1 MRHSFSRSPQ
11 TNELSTENRPLNE
24 YVRDNHLINFYRSV
38 PFGLYFFFTLLMFDW
53 DPFNCRPVVF
63 FPRVMQGAAWFL
75 SVVVIGINMFFVA
88 EYVVSF
94 VLTLVYNVCQYVM
107 LYINDVRN
115 LLLGERMRSPLIAN
129 YMH

>member
-1 MRHSFSRSPQ
+1 
-11 TNELSTENRPLNE
+11 
-24 YVRDNHLINFYRSV
+24 
-38 PFGLYFFFTLLMFDW
+38 
-53 DPFNCRPVVF
+53 
-63 FPRVMQGAAWFL
+63 MQGAAWFL

-94 VLTLVYNVCQYVM
+94 VLTLVYNVV
-107 LYINDVRN
+107 LYINDLRN

>member
-11 TNELSTENRPLNE
+11 TNELSTWNKPLSE
-24 YVRDNHLINFYRSV
+24 YMRDNHLINFYRLI
-38 PFGLYFFFTLLMFDW
+38 PFGLYDFFFTLLVFDW

-63 FPRVMQGAAWFL
+63 FPRVMQGVAWFL

-88 EYVVSF
+88 EYVVSR
-94 VLTLVYNVCQYVM
+94 VLTLVYNVII
-107 LYINDVRN
+107 YINDLRN
-115 LLLGERMRSPLIAN
+115 LVVGERMRSPLIAN

>member
-1 MRHSFSRSPQ
+1 
-11 TNELSTENRPLNE
+11 
-24 YVRDNHLINFYRSV
+24 
-38 PFGLYFFFTLLMFDW
+38 
-53 DPFNCRPVVF
+53 
-63 FPRVMQGAAWFL
+63 MQGAAWFL

>member
-24 YVRDNHLINFYRSV
+24 YVRDKHLINFYRSV

-75 SVVVIGINMFFVA
+75 SVVVIGINMFFVV

-94 VLTLVYNVCQYVM
+94 VSTLVYNVM
-107 LYINDVRN
+107 LYINDLRN

-129 YMH
+129 FMH

>member
-24 YVRDNHLINFYRSV
+24 YVRDKHLINFYRSV

-94 VLTLVYNVCQYVM
+94 VLTLVYNVM
-107 LYINDVRN
+107 LYINDLCD

>member
-1 MRHSFSRSPQ
+1 
-11 TNELSTENRPLNE
+11 
-24 YVRDNHLINFYRSV
+24 
-38 PFGLYFFFTLLMFDW
+38 
-53 DPFNCRPVVF
+53 
-63 FPRVMQGAAWFL
+63 MQGVAWFL

-107 LYINDVRN
+107 LYINDLRN
-115 LLLGERMRSPLIAN
+115 LLLGECMRSPLIAN

>member
-1 MRHSFSRSPQ
+1 
-11 TNELSTENRPLNE
+11 
-24 YVRDNHLINFYRSV
+24 
-38 PFGLYFFFTLLMFDW
+38 
-53 DPFNCRPVVF
+53 
-63 FPRVMQGAAWFL
+63 MQGAAWFL

-94 VLTLVYNVCQYVM
+94 VLTLVYNVM
-107 LYINDVRN
+107 LYINDLRN

>member
-94 VLTLVYNVCQYVM
+94 VLTFVYNVM
-107 LYINDVRN
+107 LYINDLCD

>member
-24 YVRDNHLINFYRSV
+24 YVRDKHLINFYRSV

-53 DPFNCRPVVF
+53 DPFNYRPVVF

-75 SVVVIGINMFFVA
+75 SVVVIGINMFFVV

-94 VLTLVYNVCQYVM
+94 VLTLVYNVM
-107 LYINDVRN
+107 LYINDLRN

-129 YMH
+129 FMH

>member
-24 YVRDNHLINFYRSV
+24 YVRYKHLINFYRSV

-75 SVVVIGINMFFVA
+75 SVVVIGINMFFVV

-94 VLTLVYNVCQYVM
+94 VLTLVYNVM
-107 LYINDVRN
+107 LYINDLRN

-129 YMH
+129 FMH

>member
-1 MRHSFSRSPQ
+1 
-11 TNELSTENRPLNE
+11 
-24 YVRDNHLINFYRSV
+24 
-38 PFGLYFFFTLLMFDW
+38 
-53 DPFNCRPVVF
+53 
-63 FPRVMQGAAWFL
+63 MQGAAWFL

-94 VLTLVYNVCQYVM
+94 VLTLDYNVM
-107 LYINDVRN
+107 LYINDLCD

>member
-1 MRHSFSRSPQ
+1 
-11 TNELSTENRPLNE
+11 
-24 YVRDNHLINFYRSV
+24 
-38 PFGLYFFFTLLMFDW
+38 
-53 DPFNCRPVVF
+53 
-63 FPRVMQGAAWFL
+63 MQGAAWFL

-94 VLTLVYNVCQYVM
+94 VLTLVYNVFQYVM
-107 LYINDVRN
+107 LYINDLRN

>member
-1 MRHSFSRSPQ
+1 
-11 TNELSTENRPLNE
+11 
-24 YVRDNHLINFYRSV
+24 
-38 PFGLYFFFTLLMFDW
+38 
-53 DPFNCRPVVF
+53 
-63 FPRVMQGAAWFL
+63 MQGAAWFL

-94 VLTLVYNVCQYVM
+94 VLMLVYNVCQYVM
-107 LYINDVRN
+107 LYINDLRN

>member
-1 MRHSFSRSPQ
+1 
-11 TNELSTENRPLNE
+11 
-24 YVRDNHLINFYRSV
+24 
-38 PFGLYFFFTLLMFDW
+38 
-53 DPFNCRPVVF
+53 
-63 FPRVMQGAAWFL
+63 MQGAAWFL

-107 LYINDVRN
+107 LYINDLRN

>member
-1 MRHSFSRSPQ
+1 
-11 TNELSTENRPLNE
+11 
-24 YVRDNHLINFYRSV
+24 
-38 PFGLYFFFTLLMFDW
+38 
-53 DPFNCRPVVF
+53 
-63 FPRVMQGAAWFL
+63 MQGAAWFL

-94 VLTLVYNVCQYVM
+94 VLTFVYNVM
-107 LYINDVRN
+107 LYINDLCD

>member
-1 MRHSFSRSPQ
+1 
-11 TNELSTENRPLNE
+11 
-24 YVRDNHLINFYRSV
+24 
-38 PFGLYFFFTLLMFDW
+38 
-53 DPFNCRPVVF
+53 
-63 FPRVMQGAAWFL
+63 MQGAAWFL

-94 VLTLVYNVCQYVM
+94 VLTLVYNVM
-107 LYINDVRN
+107 LYINDLCN

>member
-24 YVRDNHLINFYRSV
+24 YVRDKHLINFYRSV

-75 SVVVIGINMFFVA
+75 SVVVIGINMFFVV

-94 VLTLVYNVCQYVM
+94 VLTLVYNVM
-107 LYINDVRN
+107 LYINDLRN

-129 YMH
+129 FMH

>member
-1 MRHSFSRSPQ
+1 
-11 TNELSTENRPLNE
+11 
-24 YVRDNHLINFYRSV
+24 
-38 PFGLYFFFTLLMFDW
+38 
-53 DPFNCRPVVF
+53 
-63 FPRVMQGAAWFL
+63 MQGAAWFF

-94 VLTLVYNVCQYVM
+94 VLTFVYNVM
-107 LYINDVRN
+107 LYINDLCD

>member
-1 MRHSFSRSPQ
+1 
-11 TNELSTENRPLNE
+11 
-24 YVRDNHLINFYRSV
+24 
-38 PFGLYFFFTLLMFDW
+38 
-53 DPFNCRPVVF
+53 
-63 FPRVMQGAAWFL
+63 MQGAAWFL

-107 LYINDVRN
+107 LYINDLRN
-115 LLLGERMRSPLIAN
+115 LLLSERMRSPLIAN

>member
-1 MRHSFSRSPQ
+1 
-11 TNELSTENRPLNE
+11 
-24 YVRDNHLINFYRSV
+24 
-38 PFGLYFFFTLLMFDW
+38 
-53 DPFNCRPVVF
+53 
-63 FPRVMQGAAWFL
+63 MQGAAWFL

-94 VLTLVYNVCQYVM
+94 VLTLVYNVM
-107 LYINDVRN
+107 LYINDLCD

>member
-24 YVRDNHLINFYRSV
+24 YVRDKHLINFYRSV

-63 FPRVMQGAAWFL
+63 FPRVMQGVAWFL

-88 EYVVSF
+88 EYVVSR
-94 VLTLVYNVCQYVM
+94 VLTLVYNVII
-107 LYINDVRN
+107 YINDLRN
-115 LLLGERMRSPLIAN
+115 LVVGERMRSPLIAN

>member
-1 MRHSFSRSPQ
+1 MRHSFSRSPK

-24 YVRDNHLINFYRSV
+24 YVRDKHLINFYRSV

-75 SVVVIGINMFFVA
+75 SVVVIGINMFFVV

-94 VLTLVYNVCQYVM
+94 VLTLVYNVM
-107 LYINDVRN
+107 LYINDLRN

-129 YMH
+129 FMH

>member
-1 MRHSFSRSPQ
+1 
-11 TNELSTENRPLNE
+11 
-24 YVRDNHLINFYRSV
+24 
-38 PFGLYFFFTLLMFDW
+38 
-53 DPFNCRPVVF
+53 
-63 FPRVMQGAAWFL
+63 MQGAAWFL

-94 VLTLVYNVCQYVM
+94 VLTLVYNVI
-107 LYINDVRN
+107 LYINDLCD